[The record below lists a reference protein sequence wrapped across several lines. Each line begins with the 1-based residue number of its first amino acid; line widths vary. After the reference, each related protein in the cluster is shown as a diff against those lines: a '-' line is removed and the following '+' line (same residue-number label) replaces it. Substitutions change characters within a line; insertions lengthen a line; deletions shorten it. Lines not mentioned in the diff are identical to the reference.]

1 MRLRRSGWMTVALLA
16 ASLWWYGVYAS
27 RRVEPEI
34 PTEICFVAA
43 PTPYDPRSGTA
54 PDAPR
59 AIPPNARCPV
69 CGAFPSRAPDW
80 AAQVIF
86 ADGDAYF
93 FDSPLSLF
101 IYLRNLPR
109 YAAGRKSADIA
120 AAYVR
125 AVGDGRWIAA
135 LQAVYVWGSDVPG
148 PMRRGNLPAFRN
160 HTDARDFITRHGGS
174 VTGSAGI
181 TAELLRALEPSQPHP
196 AGRHT

>member
-1 MRLRRSGWMTVALLA
+1 MVLLA
-16 ASLWWYGVYAS
+16 ASLWWYGVHAS

-43 PTPYDPRSGTA
+43 PTPYDPRSGVA

-59 AIPPNARCPV
+59 AIPPHARCPV
-69 CGAFPSRAPDW
+69 CGAFPSRVPDW

-109 YAAGRKSADIA
+109 YAAGRQATDIA

-125 AVGDGRWIAA
+125 AVGDGA
-135 LQAVYVWGSDVPG
+135 GSPRCRPSTYG
-148 PMRRGNLPAFRN
+148 APMCLGRCAGQ
-160 HTDARDFITRHGGS
+160 
-174 VTGSAGI
+174 SAGLPESHRCARFHCAPWRI
-181 TAELLRALEPSQPHP
+181 GHGFRRHYRRTP
-196 AGRHT
+196 AGVGAHAAPSGRSAHLAHAGWWAEQA